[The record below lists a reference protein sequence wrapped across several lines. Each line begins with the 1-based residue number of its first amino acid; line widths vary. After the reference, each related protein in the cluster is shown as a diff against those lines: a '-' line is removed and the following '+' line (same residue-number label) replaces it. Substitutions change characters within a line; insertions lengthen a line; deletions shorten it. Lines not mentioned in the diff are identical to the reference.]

1 MQVIPIASGKGGVGK
16 TLVSAN
22 LAIALAQAG
31 KRVVLADMD
40 LGGSNLHIVLGM
52 TGLKGGIGSF
62 INNPDVSFK
71 SIIYKTDYK
80 NLLFIPGDSEIPGMA
95 NLKASQKRKLL
106 KNLFALDCDYLIMDL
121 GAGTNYNTI
130 DLFLASGQGIIVT
143 MPALTATLNAYIFI
157 KHSIFRIMD
166 TSFRR
171 KTVAREHIDRLRED
185 SSAIQKVYIPKFI
198 EVIRKEDPESY
209 ERFMEKIKNFSPLLI
224 MNMIEDPRQ
233 AGIAGKLRKSC
244 REYLGLDIEHLG
256 VRYRDDLQTVALN
269 SRLPIIIYKPQSV
282 LSQAFYRISEKLL
295 MDYRPDTNPDE
306 DYFDESYMNA
316 EIEAQA
322 DFSAKIQSMEELLHS
337 GALTSADMIDIIKTQ
352 QIELNEM
359 KKENTLLKSKIVKA
373 ANAGYKF

>member
-62 INNPDVSFK
+62 INNSDVAFK

-209 ERFMEKIKNFSPLLI
+209 ARFMQKIKNFSPLLI

-244 REYLGLDIEHLG
+244 REYLGLDLEHLG
-256 VRYRDDLQTVALN
+256 VLYRDDLQTVALN

-295 MDYRPDTNPDE
+295 MDYRHDTNPDE

-337 GALTSADMIDIIKTQ
+337 GALSSADMIDIIKTQ

>member
-31 KRVVLADMD
+31 KKVVLADVD
-40 LGGSNLHIVLGM
+40 LGGSNLHIVIGM
-52 TGLKGGIGSF
+52 SRLKGGIGSF
-62 INNPDVSFK
+62 INNNNVTFN
-71 SIIYKTDYK
+71 SIIYKTDYS

-95 NLKASQKRKLL
+95 NLKVSQKRKLL
-106 KNLFALDCDYLIMDL
+106 KNLFSLDCDYLIMDL

-143 MPALTATLNAYIFI
+143 MPTLTATLNAYIFI

-166 TSFRR
+166 TSFKR
-171 KTVAREHIDRLRED
+171 KTVAREHIDRLSED

-198 EVIRKEDPESY
+198 EIIRQEDPESY
-209 ERFMEKIKNFSPLLI
+209 AIFREKIKNFSPLLV
-224 MNMIEDPRQ
+224 MNMIDDPRQ

-244 REYLGLDIEHLG
+244 REYLGLDLEHLG
-256 VRYRDDLQTVALN
+256 VLYRDDLQNAALN
-269 SRLPIIIYKPQSV
+269 SRLPIIIYKPQAL
-282 LSQAFYRISEKLL
+282 LSQAFYRMSEKLL
-295 MDYRPDTNPDE
+295 MDYRHDTNPDE

-337 GALTSADMIDIIKTQ
+337 GTLTSADMIDIIKTQ

-373 ANAGYKF
+373 SNAGYKF

>member
-22 LAIALAQAG
+22 LAIALGQAG
-31 KRVVLADMD
+31 KKVVLADMD

-52 TGLKGGIGSF
+52 TGITGGIGSF
-62 INNPDVSFK
+62 INNPGTPVS
-71 SIIYKTDYK
+71 SIIRQTDYK
-80 NLLFIPGDSEIPGMA
+80 NLSFIPGDSEIPGMA
-95 NLKASQKRKLL
+95 NLKSSQKRKLISS
-106 KNLFALDCDYLIMDL
+106 LFSLDCDYLIMDL

-130 DLFLASGQGIIVT
+130 DFFLASGQGIIVT

-171 KTVAREHIDRLRED
+171 KTVAREHIERLRED
-185 SSAIQKVYIPKFI
+185 SSAIQKVYIPKFLETI
-198 EVIRKEDPESY
+198 KKDDPESY
-209 ERFMEKIKNFSPLLI
+209 SRFISKMSNFSPLLI
-224 MNMIEDPRQ
+224 MNMIDDPRQ

-244 REYLGLDIEHLG
+244 REYLGLDLEHLG
-256 VRYRDDLQTVALN
+256 VIYRDELQSVALN
-269 SRLPIIIYKPQSV
+269 SRLPIIAYKPQSV
-282 LSQAFYRISEKLL
+282 LSQAVYRIADKLL
-295 MDYRPDTNPDE
+295 MDYRHETTPDE

-322 DFSAKIQSMEELLHS
+322 DFSTKMQSMEELLHS
-337 GALTSADMIDIIKTQ
+337 GTLSPADMIDIIKTQ
-352 QIELNEM
+352 QMEINEL

-373 ANAGYKF
+373 SQAGFQF